1 MRLVAISL
9 VLLNVIYFLYELYGP
24 DPVMESVGPAQEKFS
39 LTLLSETLNTGSSK
53 QRDRR
58 FAGASDFSESL
69 DGEYCNLVGKVESV
83 ADGYK
88 VIEALSQVGIKS
100 KLELVN
106 RLTGELGFQ
115 VLTPPV
121 SSLEKAFRKLK
132 ELKSESIEGS
142 IITDRANTLRISLGV
157 FSTIELAEE
166 FRSTY
171 DKEKTTVAET
181 PLLERSFVILSES
194 AKGADLQVSLES
206 LTDYITLSGGQE
218 ACLRY

>member
-58 FAGASDFSESL
+58 FAGAYDLSESL

-121 SSLEKAFRKLK
+121 SSLEL
-132 ELKSESIEGS
+132 
-142 IITDRANTLRISLGV
+142 SL
-157 FSTIELAEE
+157 IH
-166 FRSTY
+166 
-171 DKEKTTVAET
+171 
-181 PLLERSFVILSES
+181 I
-194 AKGADLQVSLES
+194 
-206 LTDYITLSGGQE
+206 
-218 ACLRY
+218 